1 MTYVYGPGGLP
12 VEQINNTTGTVL
24 YLHHDQQGSTRL
36 LTGSTGKTEGSYSFS
51 AYGTPEHTGTATTPL
66 GYDAQ
71 YTSSDT
77 GLIYMRART
86 YDPSTAQFLT
96 VDPFVALTGEPY
108 SYGEDNPLNRAD
120 PSGRCGLV
128 CIGGIVLGGVAVATG
143 VGEVVGAAVVI
154 GDATVSLGTVSAAT
168 GALGAVADTKEC
180 VAGDSV
186 ACIGATVGGLGA
198 LGAGA
203 VGLGYVT
210 GEVASGATA
219 IGLTA
224 GGIGFLGDV
233 ASAFATPESFNGAT
247 TTGCG

>member
-1 MTYVYGPGGLP
+1 MR
-12 VEQINNTTGTVL
+12 VEQINNSTGTVT
-24 YLHHDQQGSTRL
+24 YLHHDQAGSTRL
-36 LTGSTGKTEGSYSFS
+36 LTGSTGTVAGKCSYAAYGVPTCEGS
-51 AYGTPEHTGTATTPL
+51 ATTPL
-66 GYDAQ
+66 GYEAQ
-71 YTSSDT
+71 YTSPDT

-96 VDPFVALTGEPY
+96 RDPWVSLTGEPY
-108 SYGEDNPLNRAD
+108 SYAEDNPLNRAD

-143 VGEVVGAAVVI
+143 VGEVAGAAVVI

-233 ASAFATPESFNGAT
+233 ASAFATPEAFNGAT
-247 TTGCG
+247 ATGCG

>member
-1 MTYVYGPGGLP
+1 MP
-12 VEQINNTTGTVL
+12 VEQINNTTGAVT
-24 YLHHDQQGSTRL
+24 YLHHDQAGSTRL
-36 LTGSTGKTEGSYSFS
+36 LTGSTGKTEGSYSYS
-51 AYGTPEHTGTATTPL
+51 PYGTPEHTGTATTPL

-71 YTSSDT
+71 YTNSDT

-86 YDPSTAQFLT
+86 YDPATAQFLS

-120 PSGRCGLV
+120 PTGRCGLL

-186 ACIGATVGGLGA
+186 ACIGATVGGLRA

-247 TTGCG
+247 AAGCG